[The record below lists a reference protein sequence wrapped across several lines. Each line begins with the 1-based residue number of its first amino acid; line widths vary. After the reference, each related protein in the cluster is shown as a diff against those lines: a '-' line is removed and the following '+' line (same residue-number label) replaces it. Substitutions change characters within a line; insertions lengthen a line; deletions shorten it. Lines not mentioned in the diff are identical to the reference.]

1 MRVAVA
7 IEMNNGWNSPIAYR
21 FARAPFFAI
30 IDYNGPTPTL
40 QIIQNPHAFGRGGI
54 GPLVA
59 QWLASMGVNVVI
71 GPQVGPNAS
80 AALASF
86 GIQVRL
92 APPGTPLR
100 DALISQGF
108 ATGT

>member
-1 MRVAVA
+1 MKVAVA
-7 IEMNNGWNSPIAYR
+7 IEMNNGWNSPVAYR

-30 IDYNGPTPTL
+30 IDYSTPTPNL

-54 GPLVA
+54 GPMVA
-59 QWLASMGVNVVI
+59 QWLASMGVNLVI
-71 GPQVGPNAS
+71 VPTVGPNAS

-86 GIQVRL
+86 GIQVRIV
-92 APPGTPLR
+92 PPGTSLR

-108 ATGT
+108 SAGP